1 MGEVSEALKID
12 WAAFIFAV
20 CVLIFVIYHV
30 GSAFVTI
37 VFKWLG
43 IETKYQRERREQKEL
58 LENTIKKLDNLAKE
72 TKQDSKESE
81 EHFDKRLIDFY
92 TPYRQQSME
101 IQKKLEE
108 SVDSLTQSDKT
119 KSLQIEALMEGIKEL
134 LGDKIDQK
142 YDKYI
147 QLNGIPSNEVDEFN
161 SIFFAYTKLMGNH
174 NREKKYNYVTDNLP
188 IIPVATLYKTD
199 DN

>member
-58 LENTIKKLDNLAKE
+58 LQETIKKLDDLARE
-72 TKQDSKESE
+72 TKQDSIESE
-81 EHFDKRLIDFY
+81 EHFDEKLIDFY
-92 TPYRQQSME
+92 TPYRKQSME
-101 IQKKLEE
+101 IQKRLEE
-108 SVDSLTQSDKT
+108 SVDFLAQSNKTRTQ
-119 KSLQIEALMEGIKEL
+119 QIEALMAGTKEL

-147 QLNGIPSNEVDEFN
+147 QLNGIPSNEVDEFG
-161 SIFFAYTKLMGNH
+161 SVYEAYRALNGNH
-174 NREKKYNYVTDNLP
+174 NRQRKYEYVTNNLP
-188 IIPVATLYKTD
+188 IIPVATLYKAD